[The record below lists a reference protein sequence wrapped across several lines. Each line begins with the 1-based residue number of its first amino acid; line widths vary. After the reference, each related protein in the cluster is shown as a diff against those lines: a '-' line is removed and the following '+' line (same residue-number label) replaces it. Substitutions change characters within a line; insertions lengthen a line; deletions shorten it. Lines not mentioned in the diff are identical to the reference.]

1 LGGFTT
7 QVSANKEYFS
17 SANLWDIKY
26 QLLPELKNL
35 IEIHEKISINFFLSP
50 KIRSKSLRDKEQ
62 VVEV

>member
-35 IEIHEKISINFFLSP
+35 IKIHEKNKYQFLP
-50 KIRSKSLRDKEQ
+50 ELKNQIKIL
-62 VVEV
+62 

>member
-17 SANLWDIKY
+17 SANLWDIRY
-26 QLLPELKNL
+26 QLLPDLKNL
-35 IEIHEKISINFFLSP
+35 IKIHEKISVDFFLSS
-50 KIRSKSLRDKEQ
+50 KIGSKSLRDKEQ